1 MRNPPSSSSSYPQR
15 AGGRHAQSPVRARRL
30 APSQPAPTTPAQAE
44 RAEAQAA
51 LPRTSLMGRQEC
63 EGEGRQDTGGPLSA
77 TRPRAC
83 PFDSPVVFSWRLEGL
98 GNSGRPRS
106 GRERALGCT
115 LGSAPCT
122 RRPAHVLSSP
132 NPARVKGPVCGIR
145 PHATLY
151 SAAVYRAATTETVA
165 EDGRAQLL
173 VARVVGEH
181 GAGPNLERLVDHK
194 VVRRLGGQSKKVLC
208 STGPR
213 VGPRVGSRMG
223 EAVCVWNAHGRAWTD
238 QVASIQPGPVR
249 RERNIDLLAP
259 LTGRPPLSD
268 FSFRRARVGTWRARP
283 TSASELGARH
293 AAHACKRW

>member
-106 GRERALGCT
+106 GRERALGYT
-115 LGSAPCT
+115 LGSAPYT
-122 RRPAHVLSSP
+122 RDDRGCPFKPKPSARAGPA
-132 NPARVKGPVCGIR
+132 CGIR

-151 SAAVYRAATTETVA
+151 SAAVYRAATETVA

-194 VVRRLGGQSKKVLC
+194 VVRRLSGQSKKVLC

-213 VGPRVGSRMG
+213 VGSRMG
-223 EAVCVWNAHGRAWTD
+223 EAVCVCVWNAHGRAWTD

-249 RERNIDLLAP
+249 RERNIDLLSLLAGQTLVFVVQGLERGAEGAP
-259 LTGRPPLSD
+259 PRPSLVRGMPRML
-268 FSFRRARVGTWRARP
+268 ARGGDA
-283 TSASELGARH
+283 G
-293 AAHACKRW
+293 CG